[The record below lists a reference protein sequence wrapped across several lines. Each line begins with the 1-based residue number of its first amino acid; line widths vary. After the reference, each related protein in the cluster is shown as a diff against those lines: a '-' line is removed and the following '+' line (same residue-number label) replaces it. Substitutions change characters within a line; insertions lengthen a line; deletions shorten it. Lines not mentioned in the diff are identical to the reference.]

1 MKKYKYWS
9 EVSFYINAYHGEID
23 GWRCKTCSQIVYTPE
38 EEIRRYV
45 YCPFCRQTVL
55 EDNSENEE

>member
-1 MKKYKYWS
+1 MKKSKSWS

-23 GWRCKTCSQIVYTPE
+23 GWRCKACSQIVYTPK

-45 YCPFCRQTVL
+45 YCPFCGQTVL
-55 EDNSENEE
+55 EDTLKNEE